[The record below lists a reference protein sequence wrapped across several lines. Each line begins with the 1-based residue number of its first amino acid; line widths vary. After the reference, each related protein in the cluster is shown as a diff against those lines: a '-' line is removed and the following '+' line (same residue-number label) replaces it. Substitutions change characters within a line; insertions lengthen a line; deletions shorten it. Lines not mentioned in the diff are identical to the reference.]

1 VKAGTASQRCET
13 SLLRFEHGDA
23 ALMADDVYTAEQEQV
38 AVGRAGREWQAL
50 DAATDRALIAKHLG
64 LEYPIHPESDNMA
77 AWLALI
83 DFGICFANI
92 VREPRL
98 KVKPEKAARDA
109 MLGRD
114 TTHLA
119 PQWRYPISD
128 PSLGVSAEAGIPAL
142 ILPVG
147 SGEQYGEVLSLSAM
161 GDEDFAATVAD
172 LVAIPL
178 DGSRPLSMTGYT
190 VAVGSMR
197 ADYKGRLVVYG
208 SGRAWLDAYLFVAR
222 TIAADTPSHL
232 VERLHVPFPEP
243 DFTLLVEPKAL
254 EWRVTQ
260 WRCVIPTA
268 ANRIVCPDS
277 RSLAQLIDT
286 EMRKKV
292 RVRTLPTVCG
302 PKKERAA

>member
-1 VKAGTASQRCET
+1 MDGED
-13 SLLRFEHGDA
+13 H
-23 ALMADDVYTAEQEQV
+23 V
-38 AVGRAGREWQAL
+38 AIGRAGREWQAL

-64 LEYPIHPESDNMA
+64 LEYPIHPEIDEMA

-83 DFGICFANI
+83 DLGICFTTI
-92 VREPRL
+92 VREPHL

-109 MLGRD
+109 DRD
-114 TTHLA
+114 TMHLA
-119 PQWRYPISD
+119 PRWRYPISD
-128 PSLGVSAEAGIPAL
+128 TSLSVSAEAGIPAL

-147 SGEQYGEVLSLSAM
+147 SGEKFGEVLSLSAM
-161 GDEDFAATVAD
+161 GDEDFAAAVAD
-172 LVAIPL
+172 LAAIPL
-178 DGSRPLSMTGYT
+178 DGGRPLSMTGYT
-190 VAVGSMR
+190 VAVGTMR
-197 ADYKGRLVVYG
+197 ADHKGRLVVYG
-208 SGRAWLDAYLFVAR
+208 SGRAWLDACLAMAR

-232 VERLHVPFPEP
+232 VERLHLPFPAP

-268 ANRIVCPDS
+268 VNKIVCPDS

-286 EMRKKV
+286 AMRKKV

-302 PKKERAA
+302 PRQERAA